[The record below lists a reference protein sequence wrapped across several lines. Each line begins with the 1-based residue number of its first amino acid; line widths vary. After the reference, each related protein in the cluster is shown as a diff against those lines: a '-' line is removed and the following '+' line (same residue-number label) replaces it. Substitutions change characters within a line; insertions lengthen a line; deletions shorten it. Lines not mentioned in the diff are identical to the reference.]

1 MKVLLVNG
9 SPHNEGNTRL
19 ALEEVA
25 KALNED
31 GIETIFVNIGT
42 KPVQGCIA
50 CYKCYE
56 TGVCVFNQG
65 VYAEI
70 REILEQGIDGF
81 VFGSPT
87 YYAGTNGSLCS
98 LMDRLFYSLGR
109 YFKNKPGAAVGVARR
124 GGAVQTVDRINKYF
138 AISNM
143 PIVTSQY
150 WNLAFGREP
159 GEVLQDGEGMQTMRA
174 IGHNMAELLK
184 ATSGRPAVER
194 EVPIRTNFI
203 K

>member
-87 YYAGTNGSLCS
+87 YYAGPNGSLCS

-159 GEVLQDGEGMQTMRA
+159 GEVLKDGEGMQTMRA

>member
-9 SPHNEGNTRL
+9 SPHAKGNTRL

-25 KALNED
+25 NALHED
-31 GIETIFVNIGT
+31 GIETQFVNIGI
-42 KPVQGCIA
+42 KPISGCTA

-70 REILEQGIDGF
+70 REILEQGVDGF

-87 YYAGTNGSLCS
+87 YYAGPNGSLCS

-109 YFKNKPGAAVGVARR
+109 YFQNKPAAAVGIARR

-138 AISNM
+138 AINNM
-143 PIVTSQY
+143 PIATSQY

-159 GEVLQDGEGMQTMRA
+159 GEVIQDAEGMQTMRTL
-174 IGHNMAELLK
+174 GHNLAALLK
-184 ATSGRPAVER
+184 GLKTQPEIKR
-194 EVPIRTNFI
+194 EPKTPTNFI
-203 K
+203 R

>member
-9 SPHNEGNTRL
+9 SPHGEGNTRL

-25 KALNED
+25 KALRED
-31 GIETIFVNIGT
+31 GVETQFVNIGT
-42 KPVQGCIA
+42 TPVPGCIG

-56 TGVCVFNQG
+56 TGVCVFNSG

-70 REILEQGIDGF
+70 REILEQGVDGF

-87 YYAGTNGSLCS
+87 YYAGPNGSLCS

-109 YFKNKPGAAVGVARR
+109 YFQNKPAAAVGIARR

-143 PIVTSQY
+143 PIATSQY

-159 GEVLQDGEGMQTMRA
+159 GEVLQDAEGMQTMRA
-174 IGHNMAELLK
+174 LGHNLAALLK
-184 ATSGRPAVER
+184 GLKDQPEIKR
-194 EVPIRTNFI
+194 EPKTPTNFI
-203 K
+203 R

>member
-9 SPHNEGNTRL
+9 SPHADGNTRL

-25 KALNED
+25 KVLNKE
-31 GIETIFVNIGT
+31 GIETVFVNIGV
-42 KPVQGCIA
+42 KPVPGCIA

-70 REILEQGIDGF
+70 REILETGVDGF

-87 YYAGTNGSLCS
+87 YYAGPNGSLCS

-109 YFKNKPGAAVGVARR
+109 YFKDKPGAAVGVARR

-138 AISNM
+138 AISSM

-159 GEVLQDGEGMQTMRA
+159 GDVLNDGEGMQTMRT
-174 IGHNMAELLK
+174 IGHNLAALLK
-184 ATSGRPAVER
+184 AGVGKVSPER
-194 EVPIRTNFI
+194 ETPIRTNFI
-203 K
+203 R

>member
-42 KPVQGCIA
+42 KPIPGCIA

-56 TGVCVFNQG
+56 TGVCIFNEG

-87 YYAGTNGSLCS
+87 YYAGPNGSLCS
-98 LMDRLFYSLGR
+98 LMDRLFYSLGG
-109 YFKNKPGAAVGVARR
+109 YFRNKPGAAVGVARR

-184 ATSGRPAVER
+184 AASGRPAIER

>member
-87 YYAGTNGSLCS
+87 YYAGPNGSLCS

-150 WNLAFGREP
+150 WNLAFGRQP

>member
-42 KPVQGCIA
+42 KPIPGCIA

-56 TGVCVFNQG
+56 TGVCIFNEG

-81 VFGSPT
+81 VFGSLLIMPV
-87 YYAGTNGSLCS
+87 
-98 LMDRLFYSLGR
+98 R
-109 YFKNKPGAAVGVARR
+109 
-124 GGAVQTVDRINKYF
+124 TVH
-138 AISNM
+138 S
-143 PIVTSQY
+143 
-150 WNLAFGREP
+150 
-159 GEVLQDGEGMQTMRA
+159 
-174 IGHNMAELLK
+174 
-184 ATSGRPAVER
+184 
-194 EVPIRTNFI
+194 VP
-203 K
+203 